1 MTTAQ
6 LFLITTSA
14 IFLLFVLVI
23 KFKIHAFLALMIT
36 SILVGIFTGMPLMT
50 IVKSVQ
56 DGMGNILGF
65 IAIVVGIGS
74 IFGEILQVSGGA
86 EALSRTI
93 LRKFGEKHA
102 PWAMMTTGFI
112 IAIPVFLDVG
122 FIILVP
128 MAYALARKTRRSV
141 LYYAIPLL
149 AWLAVTHAFIP
160 PTPGP
165 IAVAEIIDVPLGW
178 VILFGF
184 IVGFPTAVVA
194 GPYFGRF
201 IAAKIHVDPPT
212 VGQGGHIE
220 GRPTDQSGLPSF
232 AVIVFLIAFPLV
244 LILLS
249 TVADL
254 GLKQGWV
261 AEKSGVE
268 IILFVGHPFVAL
280 LIATLAAMYFLG
292 VRQNYSGKQ
301 LMQIANKALGP
312 AGLII
317 LVTGAGGVF
326 KEILVD
332 SGVGAAIAEN
342 VSNKNI
348 PPIVLAYVLAVIIRV
363 TQGSATVAMITAAG
377 MMAPVI
383 DVLGTGDITKALIV
397 LVIAAGATTFSHVND
412 SGFWLVGKYLNMNE
426 KQTLQSW
433 SMMETVISVVGF
445 LLILAI
451 SFFVK

>member
-1 MTTAQ
+1 MTTLP
-6 LFLITTSA
+6 LFLITATA
-14 IFLLFVLVI
+14 IVLLFVLVI
-23 KFKIHAFLALMIT
+23 RFKIHAFVSLMIT
-36 SILVGIFTGMPLMT
+36 SLFVGIFTGMPLMS
-50 IVKSVQ
+50 IIKSVQ
-56 DGMGNILGF
+56 DGMGDILGF
-65 IAIVVGIGS
+65 IAIVVGIGA

-86 EALSRTI
+86 EALSRTM
-93 LRKFGEKHA
+93 LKKFGEERSS
-102 PWAMMTTGFI
+102 WALMTTGFI

-128 MAYALARKTRRSV
+128 MAYALSRKTGRSV

-149 AWLAVTHAFIP
+149 AGLAVTHAFIP

-165 IAVAEIIDVPLGW
+165 IAVAEIIEAQLGW

-194 GPYFGRF
+194 GPYFGRY
-201 IAAKIHVDPPT
+201 IAGKIHIDPPDIT
-212 VGQGGHIE
+212 EEQKMLSANSK
-220 GRPTDQSGLPSF
+220 TDLPSF
-232 AVIVFLIAFPLV
+232 GVVVFLIALPLV

-249 TVADL
+249 TVTDLAIKNSWIAD
-254 GLKQGWV
+254 QM
-261 AEKSGVE
+261 STQ
-268 IILFVGHPFVAL
+268 IILFVGHPFIAL
-280 LIATLAAMYFLG
+280 LLATLAAMYFLG
-292 VRQNYSGKQ
+292 VKQKYTGRQ

-326 KEILVD
+326 KQILVD
-332 SGVGAAIAEN
+332 SGVGAAIAET

-348 PPIVLAYVLAVIIRV
+348 PPIVLAYILAVIIRL

-377 MMAPVI
+377 MVAPVI
-383 DVLGTGDITKALIV
+383 DVVGTGDIGRALVV

-426 KQTLQSW
+426 KQTIQSW
-433 SMMETVISVVGF
+433 SIMETIISVVGF
-445 LLILAI
+445 LLILLL
-451 SFFVK
+451 SLFV

>member
-1 MTTAQ
+1 MN
-6 LFLITTSA
+6 I
-14 IFLLFVLVI
+14 
-23 KFKIHAFLALMIT
+23 IT
-36 SILVGIFTGMPLMT
+36 S
-50 IVKSVQ
+50 VQ
-56 DGMGNILGF
+56 EGMGNILGF

-86 EALSRTI
+86 ESLSRTM
-93 LRKFGEKHA
+93 LKKFGEERSS
-102 PWAMMTTGFI
+102 WALMTTGFI

-128 MAYALARKTRRSV
+128 MAYALARKTKRSV

-149 AWLAVTHAFIP
+149 AGLAVTHAFIP

-194 GPYFGRF
+194 GPYFGRY
-201 IAAKIHVDPPT
+201 IAKKIYIAPPDLS
-212 VGQGGHIE
+212 E
-220 GRPTDQSGLPSF
+220 EESLTDHNRNPALPSF
-232 AVIVFLIAFPLV
+232 GWVVFLIALPLV
-244 LILLS
+244 LILAS
-249 TVADL
+249 TFVDLAVKNQWVADTSIMNL
-254 GLKQGWV
+254 IQFL
-261 AEKSGVE
+261 
-268 IILFVGHPFVAL
+268 GHPFIAL

-292 VRQNYSGKQ
+292 YKRDYSGKQ

-326 KEILVD
+326 KQVLVD
-332 SGVGAAIAEN
+332 SGVGAALAET

-348 PPIVLAYVLAVIIRV
+348 PPIVLAYILAVIIRL

-377 MMAPVI
+377 MVAPVI
-383 DVLGTGDITKALIV
+383 EVLGTGDMGKALIV
-397 LVIAAGATTFSHVND
+397 LVIAAGSTTFSHVND
-412 SGFWLVGKYLNMNE
+412 SGFWLVGKYLNMTE
-426 KQTLQSW
+426 KQTLESW
-433 SMMETVISVVGF
+433 SIMETIISVVGF
-445 LLILAI
+445 IIILII
-451 SFFVK
+451 SIFI